1 MPRDATIF
9 DIGCGSGLFL
19 SLLLARGQSIKGI
32 GCEPNRQAIASA
44 QKASKRL
51 LDRVDREQNPMT
63 VDFIESTTPQDWPQD
78 TFSVVSLI
86 DVMHHIPPQ
95 QQQAFFEAAVRRVRR
110 GGILLYK
117 DMCKRPFWKAGA
129 NRLHDLILARQWIH
143 YVPLTT
149 IKKWAKSYGLE
160 LTKEEHYSRFV
171 YGHELLVF
179 KNF

>member
-1 MPRDATIF
+1 MLNLKTDKEISQLAWFAYQDAPMSVRLLSSLRTYICPMQPLITQVPRDATIF

-110 GGILLYK
+110 G
-117 DMCKRPFWKAGA
+117 
-129 NRLHDLILARQWIH
+129 
-143 YVPLTT
+143 
-149 IKKWAKSYGLE
+149 
-160 LTKEEHYSRFV
+160 
-171 YGHELLVF
+171 
-179 KNF
+179 